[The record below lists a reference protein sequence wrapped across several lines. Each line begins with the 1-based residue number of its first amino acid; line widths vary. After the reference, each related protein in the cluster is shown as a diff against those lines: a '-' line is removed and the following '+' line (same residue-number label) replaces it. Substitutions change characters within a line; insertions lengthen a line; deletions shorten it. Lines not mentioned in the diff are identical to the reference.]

1 MTVKLSSLAADLD
14 REANG
19 DWIDYPE
26 WPGVAF
32 NVSSLLKPAYVTERD
47 FLLQRM
53 ARRYKGKTPPQTEVA
68 PEAGKLY
75 CKHILHGWRGLDVE
89 YSPETA
95 LEIMCDP
102 AYRAV
107 VNAVEWCA
115 GQVGQAEV
123 EFVEDAEKNSDA
135 PSAVD

>member
-1 MTVKLSSLAADLD
+1 MTVKLTSLAADLA
-14 REANG
+14 REENG
-19 DWIDYPE
+19 DWIDFPE

-47 FLLQRM
+47 ILLQRL
-53 ARRYKGKTPPQTEVA
+53 ARRHKGKTPPADVVA
-68 PEAGKLY
+68 AEAGQLY

-89 YSPETA
+89 YSPEVA
-95 LEIMCDP
+95 LATLTDP

-115 GQVGQAEV
+115 SQVGQIEA
-123 EFVEDAEKNSDA
+123 EFVETEAKNSDA
-135 PSAVD
+135 PSATA